1 MVVTNH
7 LVLKFEKR
15 SFRRAPLKV
24 LSFAI
29 ISVPNKSEKRKKT
42 NKFRKAC
49 AFKIFQNWHLM
60 VLQKH
65 RNASKSIYNSGI
77 FIATKDHAEFG
88 EGRDGKAIKR
98 RLKIFQTKAL
108 KRKSKITPCLKRVRI
123 MLETSNLARKYTP
136 ICSFRKYTF

>member
-1 MVVTNH
+1 M
-7 LVLKFEKR
+7 VLKFEKR

-24 LSFAI
+24 LSSAI

-77 FIATKDHAEFG
+77 FIATKGDAEFG

-136 ICSFRKYTF
+136 YVVLLMSAFFCKK